1 MTIQELIAGANLS
14 RAQLN
19 QLKRN
24 LATLNADRLRGLTE
38 DVARAEEGSI
48 MTRAGLDI
56 LAKGIAGKLIK
67 FTRVAIGD
75 SMQNDELVTPTDEQ
89 ILNFTD
95 LIDPLQDIPIIG
107 CKSGG
112 DGTAVV
118 QAYLRN
124 VDFQS
129 GLWVRE
135 IGLFAQDPDTSQEVL
150 YSYKNSGVLSSY
162 APSGQGAVLVNRQV
176 NLVTVVQNAQNI
188 TAVIDASTV
197 FVNQAQLLEH
207 VNDSNP
213 HPNLEILTA
222 DDVLELAADAT
233 AQLNDRL
240 NQAEVNIT
248 NLFTQL
254 GTPDANLL
262 IYEDFKELDGVDDLK
277 VKVISAA
284 SNSNVVEVE
293 TLDGIIA
300 GHYYVLADGVR
311 STFFRA
317 DALISDN
324 GTYSVVFNSNAN
336 HSFNLNRTYLYRSTA
351 TIGDGVA
358 FGSAKEKESAFAPD
372 DVFTGAAATTL
383 ILNTTQK
390 RAADFELTG
399 SGSFTAD
406 GFFTLA

>member
-89 ILNFTD
+89 ILDFTD
-95 LIDPLQDIPIIG
+95 LIDPVQDIPIIG
-107 CKSGG
+107 CKSVG

-176 NLVTVVQNAQNI
+176 
-188 TAVIDASTV
+188 
-197 FVNQAQLLEH
+197 
-207 VNDSNP
+207 
-213 HPNLEILTA
+213 
-222 DDVLELAADAT
+222 
-233 AQLNDRL
+233 
-240 NQAEVNIT
+240 
-248 NLFTQL
+248 
-254 GTPDANLL
+254 
-262 IYEDFKELDGVDDLK
+262 
-277 VKVISAA
+277 
-284 SNSNVVEVE
+284 
-293 TLDGIIA
+293 
-300 GHYYVLADGVR
+300 
-311 STFFRA
+311 
-317 DALISDN
+317 
-324 GTYSVVFNSNAN
+324 
-336 HSFNLNRTYLYRSTA
+336 
-351 TIGDGVA
+351 
-358 FGSAKEKESAFAPD
+358 
-372 DVFTGAAATTL
+372 
-383 ILNTTQK
+383 
-390 RAADFELTG
+390 
-399 SGSFTAD
+399 
-406 GFFTLA
+406 